1 MVLYRGFLTTVF
13 MLVSLLVD
21 PDLVLGLY
29 VLGVVLPLLR
39 DFAGPGS
46 LELLVDLVPSF
57 TEEFVSDCSLSS
69 STVVSMT
76 SLDDAEAG
84 FPESESP
91 LDDAE
96 AGFPVSESPLALV
109 RGQILESWLRGPY
122 WKASRTSSGR
132 GSSAHC

>member
-1 MVLYRGFLTTVF
+1 MVLYPGFLTTLF

-91 LDDAE
+91 L
-96 AGFPVSESPLALV
+96 ALV

-122 WKASRTSSGR
+122 WKASCTSS
-132 GSSAHC
+132 